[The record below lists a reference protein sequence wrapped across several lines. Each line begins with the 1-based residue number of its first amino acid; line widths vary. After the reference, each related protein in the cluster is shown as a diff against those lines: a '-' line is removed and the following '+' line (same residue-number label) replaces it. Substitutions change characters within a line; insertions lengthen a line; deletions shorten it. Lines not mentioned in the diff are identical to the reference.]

1 MMSQLCR
8 RAKDSEFPSCAMPGR
23 TEIPDANMDPS
34 SVLGVCDSIIFVVSC
49 FVIYCILLWCLVWCG
64 FFCSVWRFFYVMSTG
79 GLVAYFQNPGWKPF
93 WWKDSVQQE
102 SSNFNLLDNVPRR
115 QVPWH
120 VDVANGGFG
129 SIKVSATFEDST
141 WAQIFA
147 EKGEMREE
155 SWKEKWIKL
164 RKWKTSRNLWI
175 YAPHFMELYRPWAEL
190 LS

>member
-1 MMSQLCR
+1 MIQL
-8 RAKDSEFPSCAMPGR
+8 
-23 TEIPDANMDPS
+23 
-34 SVLGVCDSIIFVVSC
+34 
-49 FVIYCILLWCLVWCG
+49 YLWCLVLWSIVFYCGVLFDVVSFALFDVSFMWCQLVVWWLTFRILAG
-64 FFCSVWRFFYVMSTG
+64 NFFDGKTLFNKEG
-79 GLVAYFQNPGWKPF
+79 
-93 WWKDSVQQE
+93 
-102 SSNFNLLDNVPRR
+102 SNFNLLDNVPRR